1 MDEVGDGLAV
11 RGKFIEAESR
21 AVGLH
26 GHGVFPLVIVRRMP
40 DLELRSSVTEHAAKI
55 HME

>member
-1 MDEVGDGLAV
+1 MGSGFHLIFAAGAV
-11 RGKFIEAESR
+11 ATIIA
-21 AVGLH
+21 L
-26 GHGVFPLVIVRRMP
+26 LIVRRMP